1 MRRQYKC
8 NDLSG
13 LTFGL
18 LTVEGRA
25 ERVHPVGIREPVRW
39 KCECICGNYCIHSST
54 TLVRSNQRE
63 ENLISCG
70 CTRKKRTIKDLT
82 GLSFGRLIVI
92 GLPDGGGSKS
102 HWKCKCDCGTIK
114 NIRTGQLRD
123 GSTKSCGCL
132 RGEGQGRNSNNPR
145 WKGYEE
151 ISGEYISSIKKG
163 ARKRDLP
170 FEVSG
175 EYLWRLFLSQD
186 RRCALSGRDIQ
197 FEPHCTKTN
206 QRTASL
212 DRIDNTVGY
221 IKGNVQWLHKH
232 INKMK
237 FVYEE
242 DYFVE
247 LCKDVAKYK
256 GE

>member
-1 MRRQYKC
+1 MKRRYDY

-25 ERVHPVGIREPVRW
+25 EKVHPIGIREPVRW
-39 KCECICGNYCIHSST
+39 NCRCICGKYCIHSST
-54 TLVRSNQRE
+54 NLTRSNQKE

-70 CTRKKRTIKDLT
+70 CTRKKRDASDLT
-82 GLSFGRLIVI
+82 GVRVGKLLVL
-92 GLPDGGGSKS
+92 GLPIKGGSKS
-102 HWKCKCDCGTIK
+102 YWKCKCDCGTIK
-114 NIRTGQLRD
+114 NIRGGTLRD
-123 GSTKSCGCL
+123 KTTRSCGCL
-132 RGEGQGRNSNNPR
+132 RGSTQSRNNSKK
-145 WKGYEE
+145 WKGYNE

-163 ARKRDLP
+163 ARKRDLS
-170 FEVSG
+170 FGVSG
-175 EYLWRLFLSQD
+175 EYLWQLFLSQD
-186 RRCALSGRDIQ
+186 KRCALSGRHIQ

-242 DYFVE
+242 NYFIE

>member
-1 MRRQYKC
+1 MKRQYVY

-13 LTFGL
+13 QTFGL
-18 LTVEGRA
+18 LIVERRA
-25 ERVHPVGIREPVRW
+25 EKVHPIGIREPIRW
-39 KCECICGNYCIHSST
+39 YCKCICGNYCTQSST
-54 TLVRSNQRE
+54 NLVRSNLRT
-63 ENLISCG
+63 ENVISCG
-70 CTRKKRTIKDLT
+70 CTRKKNTNIDLT
-82 GLSFGRLIVI
+82 GLRIGKLVVL
-92 GLPDGGGSKS
+92 GLPVEGGPKAY
-102 HWKCKCDCGTIK
+102 WKCKCDCGTIK
-114 NIRTGQLRD
+114 NIRSGQLRD
-123 GSTKSCGCL
+123 RSTKSCGCL
-132 RGEGQGRNSNNPR
+132 RGETQGRNSNNPR

-151 ISGEYISSIKKG
+151 ISGEYLSSIRKG
-163 ARKRDLP
+163 ARKRNLP
-170 FEVSG
+170 FEVTG
-175 EYLWRLFLSQD
+175 EYLWGIFLSQN
-186 RRCALSGRDIQ
+186 RKCALSGRHIQ

-237 FVYEE
+237 FTYEE

-247 LCKDVAKYK
+247 LCKDIAKYK